1 MSLPIS
7 LPKMEVPTYELVLPS
22 TNKKIKYR
30 PFLVKEHK
38 ILMTLKDSNI
48 GEISRVVRELINNCT
63 FGKLKVDVL
72 PHFDI
77 EYIFLNLRA
86 RSIGEVLNLLITCNC
101 GNEIPVEANL
111 NHAAV
116 IKTQDHTNKIRIG
129 SMIIELNYPTF
140 EQMMEIYE
148 YSENIDKLF
157 NIISSNLKSITKDD
171 ETYDASEYTLEERED
186 FLLSLSKEQFS
197 HLERFYQTMP
207 KIVQTIEGDCDACG
221 THNKV
226 TLEGLQNFFV

>member
-22 TNKKIKYR
+22 TNKKIKFR

-38 ILMTLKDSNI
+38 ILMTLKES
-48 GEISRVVRELINNCT
+48 EIEEIARVVRELINNCT
-63 FGKLKVDVL
+63 FGKLKVETL
-72 PHFDI
+72 PHFDV

-86 RSIGEVLNLLITCNC
+86 KSIGEVLNLLITCNC
-101 GNEIPVEANL
+101 GNEVPVQANL
-111 NHAAV
+111 NQTKV
-116 IKTQDHTNKIRIG
+116 IKDDNHTSKIRINN
-129 SMIIELNYPTF
+129 MIIELNYPTF
-140 EQMMEIYE
+140 QQMMEIYE
-148 YSENIDKLF
+148 FADDVDKLF
-157 NIISSNLKSITKDD
+157 KIISSNLKYITKDD
-171 ETYDASEYTLEERED
+171 ETYNASEYTIEEKEE

-197 HLERFYQTMP
+197 HLEKFYQTMP
-207 KIVQTIEGDCDACG
+207 KIIQTIEGDCEACG

>member
-38 ILMTLKDSNI
+38 ILMTLKD
-48 GEISRVVRELINNCT
+48 GDLDEIARIVRELINNCT
-63 FGKLKVDVL
+63 FGKLKVDTL

-86 RSIGEVLNLLITCNC
+86 RSIGEILDLLITCQC
-101 GNEIPVEANL
+101 GNEVPVKANL
-111 NHAAV
+111 NEVKV
-116 IKTQDHTNKIRIG
+116 IKNEEHRQQIRIG
-129 SMIIELNYPTF
+129 GMIIELGYPTF
-140 EQMMEIYE
+140 EQMLNIYE
-148 YSENIDKLF
+148 YADNMDKLF
-157 NIISSNLKSITKDD
+157 EIISSNLRKIVKDD
-171 ETYDASEYTLEERED
+171 ETYDASEYTLEEREE
-186 FLLSLSKEQFS
+186 FLLSLSKEQFKL
-197 HLERFYQTMP
+197 LEQFYLTMP
-207 KIVQTIEGDCDACG
+207 KIVQTIEGECSNCN